1 MIDNKKIYNKKW
13 NSQAI
18 QYLEKSFLNRYISF
32 LITKLLTS
40 SMKYIYIYIILQILV
55 VELA

>member
-40 SMKYIYIYIILQILV
+40 SMKYIYI
-55 VELA
+55 

>member
-13 NSQAI
+13 NSQAV

-40 SMKYIYIYIILQILV
+40 SMQYIYIYIILQILV